1 MTAGSQCSGD
11 NTTECQCGTECLPWT
26 PGGGSWH
33 CLYSPPLTEE
43 AACDYGQ
50 RIQLCEEGLDCTD
63 GLCQG
68 IITLRWLQNIEN
80 IAGIPLGSECWS
92 QTIGAATQRCSSGTE
107 CLPWTPG
114 GGSWDGT
121 SPLYCLY
128 PQPLAHLESCNYTEK
143 RQLCDT
149 GLMCEQGVCVRADKY
164 KWDKININDQG
175 FR

>member
-1 MTAGSQCSGD
+1 MCDYVEVFGLNYCGTWNWTGSVVTCKNVVRFSTDESSTFSGFRLEYTEIPAGEWLVCIATISNISVAAKPVGSQCLGD
-11 NTTECQCGTECLPWT
+11 ITTECQC
-26 PGGGSWH
+26 
-33 CLYSPPLTEE
+33 
-43 AACDYGQ
+43 
-50 RIQLCEEGLDCTD
+50 
-63 GLCQG
+63 
-68 IITLRWLQNIEN
+68 
-80 IAGIPLGSECWS
+80 
-92 QTIGAATQRCSSGTE
+92 GTE

-164 KWDKININDQG
+164 KWDKINSNQH
-175 FR
+175 RLHSYYH